1 VTQLNKENT
10 NRPAGRLSSVVVL
23 IGGVL
28 LVSVVGLLIP
38 IPFSSQ
44 MTYAIGD
51 LAHAPF
57 FGLVFLIIHGLLD
70 RYRPLLS
77 GQLPQRLKR
86 TLQVSV
92 GLLMF
97 GTLMEMLQTSM
108 GRYATVHD
116 AIANGLGIVAAVCWY
131 WAIQIKRYQP
141 SARWL
146 SRGFLFAAGF
156 LLAIAWWR
164 PVMMLREI
172 AETSFHSR
180 QQPDVSAPHGGVI
193 ALQIDGPL
201 TSDVTKPCSANATQ
215 NGLVVD
221 DLLPIQNDGDVPM
234 RHSSCT

>member
-1 VTQLNKENT
+1 MTQLNT
-10 NRPAGRLSSVVVL
+10 PRASRRTAGRISSVATAIVVVL
-23 IGGVL
+23 
-28 LVSVVGLLIP
+28 LVAGVGLLMP
-38 IPFSSQ
+38 IPYSSQ

-70 RYRPLLS
+70 RYRPLDS
-77 GQLPQRLKR
+77 GQLRQRMIR

-131 WAIQIKRYQP
+131 WAIQIKRHHR

-146 SRGFLFAAGF
+146 PRGFLFAAGI

-164 PVMMLREI
+164 PVMLLREI
-172 AETSFHSR
+172 AESSFQS
-180 QQPDVSAPHGGVI
+180 
-193 ALQIDGPL
+193 
-201 TSDVTKPCSANATQ
+201 
-215 NGLVVD
+215 
-221 DLLPIQNDGDVPM
+221 
-234 RHSSCT
+234 